1 MSEPDVEIPESGKI
15 ILSSDEDDMDEKM
28 LENTL
33 NSFGVQHGTIMIVED
48 FQVENSILRFTIV
61 YEAGYNFELTSRSLC
76 TKITGVRF
84 LARLSIDGACRAC

>member
-48 FQVENSILRFTIV
+48 FQVQ
-61 YEAGYNFELTSRSLC
+61 
-76 TKITGVRF
+76 K
-84 LARLSIDGACRAC
+84 

>member
-48 FQVENSILRFTIV
+48 FQVENSIFFTMTSYFLNDTKLLRLRHYRIRQTIAQSTHHD
-61 YEAGYNFELTSRSLC
+61 E
-76 TKITGVRF
+76 
-84 LARLSIDGACRAC
+84 

>member
-33 NSFGVQHGTIMIVED
+33 NTFGVQHGTIMIVED
-48 FQVENSILRFTIV
+48 FQVQNSILFTMTS
-61 YEAGYNFELTSRSLC
+61 YFFFEWY
-76 TKITGVRF
+76 
-84 LARLSIDGACRAC
+84 

>member
-48 FQVENSILRFTIV
+48 FQVQKLILFTIV
-61 YEAGYNFELTSRSLC
+61 YEAGYHFEF
-76 TKITGVRF
+76 KPKGIWK
-84 LARLSIDGACRAC
+84 